1 MPEQST
7 TLLIILVAANVIAII
22 LLIFIRK
29 DTSSKVYNRVLEIE
43 KEKQFIDKIEI
54 VKTRIDNETDEKLIQ
69 KVSIRKEY
77 LIEDAIKRSASV
89 SKGKIVEHFAPFMLP
104 DILNPDEIVF
114 IGSPIDLISFTD
126 IDTKDDISIDFLEIK
141 TGNSNLNKKQKLI
154 KEAIYSKRVF
164 FKTVHLK
171 QASSQH

>member
-1 MPEQST
+1 MPEQSP
-7 TLLIILVAANVIAII
+7 TLLIILVVANVIAII
-22 LLIFIRK
+22 LLILIRK
-29 DTSSKVYNRVLEIE
+29 DTSSKIYNRVLEIE
-43 KEKQFIDKIEI
+43 NEKQFVDKIEL
-54 VKTRIDNETDEKLIQ
+54 VKSRIDSETDEKLIQ
-69 KVSIRKEY
+69 KVSVRKKY

-126 IDTKDDISIDFLEIK
+126 IDTNDDISIDFLEIK
-141 TGNSNLNKKQKLI
+141 TGNSSLNKKQKLI

-171 QASSQH
+171 